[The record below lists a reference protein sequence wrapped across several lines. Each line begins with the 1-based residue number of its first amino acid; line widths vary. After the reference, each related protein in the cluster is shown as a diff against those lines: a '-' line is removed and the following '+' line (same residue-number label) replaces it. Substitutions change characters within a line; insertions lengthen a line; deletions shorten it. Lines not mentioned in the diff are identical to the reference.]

1 MGRTGEPGTRAGFGL
16 NLGDPRHHILPRLP
30 PAPGAAGRV
39 ERVPGGQ
46 GRGDP
51 VPADAQ
57 RQLHQGHGR
66 RGQRRLGHQLQ
77 SAAQGG
83 HAARQLPP
91 LLQRRPGQDQVR
103 AAASRPRPSSVGSS
117 GAMGQGSLGGQVARR
132 CPHSQHRPCSQHC
145 PCSQL
150 HSPAQQHPALS
161 LLVVRALGGT
171 WLCWAFGGDL
181 LLQPHVDCGEKRRVQ
196 RGMSETCSSPSR

>member
-1 MGRTGEPGTRAGFGL
+1 MAQWCTPLWDPG
-16 NLGDPRHHILPRLP
+16 HHVLPRLP
-30 PAPGAAGRV
+30 PAAGAAGRV

-51 VPADAQ
+51 LPADAQ

-77 SAAQGG
+77 SVAQGG

-103 AAASRPRPSSVGSS
+103 AVPSRPRPSSAGSS
-117 GAMGQGSLGGQVARR
+117 GAVGQGSLGGQVACPCSRH
-132 CPHSQHRPCSQHC
+132 CPHSQHHPCSQHC
-145 PCSQL
+145 PRSQL
-150 HSPAQQHPALS
+150 RSPVQRHRALS
-161 LLVVRALGGT
+161 LLCVRALGGT
-171 WLCWAFGGDL
+171 WLCWAATATCR
-181 LLQPHVDCGEKRRVQ
+181 PWGEEACSKRDD
-196 RGMSETCSSPSR
+196 